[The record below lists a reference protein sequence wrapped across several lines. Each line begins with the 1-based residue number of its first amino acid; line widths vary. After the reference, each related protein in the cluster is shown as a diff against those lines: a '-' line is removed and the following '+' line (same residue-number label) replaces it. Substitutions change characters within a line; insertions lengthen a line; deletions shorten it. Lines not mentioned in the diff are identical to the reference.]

1 LAYKYMQRI
10 TYAEIEQAGSLQP
23 TIPSA
28 DQIIPELQHL
38 EVGDIILDGPPGTAY
53 FTVAALEPKRLLT
66 LHSTSHLRFLFPKSV
81 RDNPRAV
88 ISTETGANTTRL
100 ILRTRA
106 NVEPWLYRIFASTFF
121 PIADLLLVRKMLQG
135 IKGRAE
141 GVR

>member
-1 LAYKYMQRI
+1 MPSRAI
-10 TYAEIEQAGSLQP
+10 TATLPTFQGNGIQKGRSNATTKATVEVPHAHHCRGEVHQEQE
-23 TIPSA
+23 T
-28 DQIIPELQHL
+28 
-38 EVGDIILDGPPGTAY
+38 
-53 FTVAALEPKRLLT
+53 T
-66 LHSTSHLRFLFPKSV
+66 LCNFFPKSV
-81 RDNPRAV
+81 RDNPRAA